1 MGGTHTFGV
10 LVNFM
15 VKRLLR
21 DLQTGLSGAVYGA
34 APKGA
39 VCRDMTVRNAV
50 TRRWYRTPT
59 LISVWTLSLM
69 VAMPGIGSSVAD
81 ATLSSAARSA
91 LVLASV
97 NGAGAAPRVMTRI
110 ASDAAP
116 LVRMVRLE
124 SSELD
129 HGAGLPQGTVM
140 RLDDG
145 LFHAADQSDE
155 SHAQDHNPTEVD
167 ISRLHVAWLSAFAPK
182 ASLRPASRPM
192 QPAPSLSTSGVIAA
206 PAAMAPT
213 VSAPRASLVPRAR
226 PEGLERRMVQ
236 YSRDWLR
243 KVSLRPASE
252 QEACLAT
259 AIYHEARGETLKGQ
273 FAVAEVILNRVRSG
287 KFPGSICAVVF
298 QGVREGRYGGCQ
310 FSFACDR
317 KSDALRNGAAADLAR
332 RIAQVMVD
340 GGHRGLTGG
349 ALFFHTTAV
358 NPSWARRFTQTTQIG
373 AHLFY
378 RG

>member
-1 MGGTHTFGV
+1 MHTFGV
-10 LVNFM
+10 LLNFM

-21 DLQTGLSGAVYGA
+21 HLQTGRSGTVFGA
-34 APKGA
+34 ARKGG
-39 VCRDMTVRNAV
+39 VCRQASVRDAV

-59 LISVWTLSLM
+59 LISVWFLSLM
-69 VAMPGIGSSVAD
+69 VAMPGTVFSVAD
-81 ATLSSAARSA
+81 ATLSSAVRSS

-97 NGAGAAPRVMTRI
+97 NDVSASPRVMSRI
-110 ASDAAP
+110 SPDAAP
-116 LVRMVRLE
+116 TVRMVRLE
-124 SSELD
+124 NSDLD
-129 HGAGLPQGTVM
+129 AGVHLPYGTVM

-145 LFHAADQSDE
+145 VSGGPDQKDRSD
-155 SHAQDHNPTEVD
+155 AQDHRPTEVD
-167 ISRLHVAWLSAFAPK
+167 TSRLHAAWLSAFAPQ
-182 ASLRPASRPM
+182 ASLRPALRPD
-192 QPAPSLSTSGVIAA
+192 QSAPSLSTSGVIAA
-206 PAAMAPT
+206 PSAMAPT
-213 VSAPRASLVPRAR
+213 VSTPRVSLVPRAR

-236 YSRDWLR
+236 YSRKWLR
-243 KVSLRPASE
+243 KVALRPLSE
-252 QEACLAT
+252 QESCLAT

-273 FAVAEVILNRVRSG
+273 FAVAEVILNRVGSG
-287 KFPGSICAVVF
+287 KFPGSICGVVF

-332 RIAQVMVD
+332 RIAQVMAD

-358 NPSWARRFTQTTQIG
+358 NPPWARRFTQTTQIG
-373 AHLFY
+373 SHLFY

>member
-1 MGGTHTFGV
+1 M
-10 LVNFM
+10 NFM

-21 DLQTGLSGAVYGA
+21 NLQTGLSRAVYGA
-34 APKGA
+34 VPKGG
-39 VCRDMTVRNAV
+39 VCRNITVRNAV

-59 LISVWTLSLM
+59 LIYVWTLSLM
-69 VAMPGIGSSVAD
+69 VAMPGTGSSVAD
-81 ATLSSAARSA
+81 ATLSSATRSA

-97 NGAGAAPRVMTRI
+97 SDVGASPYVMTRI
-110 ASDAAP
+110 APDAAP

-124 SSELD
+124 SSDLD
-129 HGAGLPQGTVM
+129 SVAGLPHGTVM

-145 LFHAADQSDE
+145 LFDSADQDDQ

-167 ISRLHVAWLSAFAPK
+167 ISRLHAAWLSAFAPQ
-182 ASLRPASRPM
+182 ASLRPASRPV
-192 QPAPSLSTSGVIAA
+192 QPEPSLSTSGVIVA
-206 PAAMAPT
+206 PAAMTPT
-213 VSAPRASLVPRAR
+213 VSALRASLVPRAR

-243 KVSLRPASE
+243 KVALRPLSE
-252 QEACLAT
+252 QETCLAT

-273 FAVAEVILNRVRSG
+273 FAVAEVILNRVGSG
-287 KFPGSICAVVF
+287 KFPGSICGVVF

-317 KSDALRNGAAADLAR
+317 KSDALRNRAAADLAR